1 MDSYQAE
8 ALMRFTPTV
17 SYKELSSKANTLI
30 EIAASLNFVSKEFV
44 MANGFYKDCK
54 TAPKLSI
61 RVATEQRISMNEQ
74 FCPKVYTIDGHEFT
88 DLKFRVLSHFKGLN
102 IKFGLPA
109 LKKLNVVI
117 HLSLNSFTFGDF
129 TI

>member
-1 MDSYQAE
+1 LKPCVVTNELNSEVAINLEYESLLKAVYLVLMDSYQAE

-61 RVATEQRISMNEQ
+61 RVATEQRISMNE
-74 FCPKVYTIDGHEFT
+74 
-88 DLKFRVLSHFKGLN
+88 
-102 IKFGLPA
+102 
-109 LKKLNVVI
+109 
-117 HLSLNSFTFGDF
+117 
-129 TI
+129 